1 VNGLGKLI
9 ETTLSGY
16 TRFLTIGLVLI
27 AVGVAAPARTTLA
40 GEVEKKKNQ
49 TVIEVLAGE
58 ILDGLKRRT
67 VSFKSLMGRLRGGWK
82 VAVWPFDREPIP
94 IPRRLAQSWNE
105 ELLDA
110 LVKGAPK
117 GYTFVTRTDL
127 ETLIKEVEGMDLTGQ
142 IKNPVAAVAGNAK
155 VDILII
161 GKMLTVSGGVNL
173 SYRAVD
179 MSGTIIA
186 TTGKQRIALD
196 ATTVG
201 TGKSSLTMDA
211 AIDAATAKAM
221 TLGDNLEQVRVSG
234 IRYADSGV
242 QTSFGRYVLERFVD
256 NLQDKMLDVLT
267 GNSLKITDAKM
278 TNSKLKGLRGIDVT
292 AKSVEKIISGQGEGA
307 YLLSGNYWDLGTFV
321 RLRILLKNSEG
332 EGINWSGRILRAS
345 VPAGLNLIPSDR
357 ELAEGD
363 NHGYGPI
370 GLDLSSNKGH
380 NPVFRIGEKM
390 TLLVWAS
397 ENVFLNCFYRQA
409 DGTTLKVFPNRYYKD
424 ARITGRS
431 QFHIPND
438 KMAFDFKMT
447 PPTGSERIRCIA
459 SDKDLSTFLPPEIG
473 QRDLEPIP
481 LALTRKLVR
490 FYRSQPNVRVSE
502 VSMAVTVQQ

>member
-1 VNGLGKLI
+1 MI
-9 ETTLSGY
+9 SGF
-16 TRFLTIGLVLI
+16 TRFFTIGVLLI
-27 AVGVAAPARTTLA
+27 AVCVVGSARTALA
-40 GEVEKKKNQ
+40 GEVENKNNQ

-58 ILDGLKRRT
+58 ILNGLKRRT
-67 VSFKSLMGRLRGGWK
+67 VGFKSLIGRWRGGWK

-127 ETLIKEVEGMDLTGQ
+127 ETLVKEVEGMDLTGQ
-142 IKNPVAAVAGNAK
+142 IKNPVAAVAGSAK

-161 GKMLTVSGGVNL
+161 GKMLTVSGGINL

-179 MSGTIIA
+179 MSGAIIA
-186 TTGKQRIALD
+186 TTGKQRVALD
-196 ATTVG
+196 AATIS

-211 AIDAATAKAM
+211 AIDAAVAKAM
-221 TLGDNLEQVRVSG
+221 AIGENIEQVRVSG
-234 IRYADSGV
+234 LRYADSGV
-242 QTSFGRYVLERFVD
+242 QTSFGRYVLERFID
-256 NLQDKMLDVLT
+256 NLQDKMLDVLA
-267 GNSLKITDAKM
+267 GNSLKVTDAKM
-278 TNSKLKGLRGIDVT
+278 TNSKLNRLRGVDVT
-292 AKSVEKIISGQGEGA
+292 AKSVEKIISGEGEGS
-307 YLLSGNYWDLGTFV
+307 YMLSGNYWDLGTFV
-321 RLRILLKNSEG
+321 RLRILLRNSEG
-332 EGINWSGRILRAS
+332 EGVNWNGRVLRAS
-345 VPAGLNLIPSDR
+345 IPAGLILAPYDR

-390 TLLVWAS
+390 TLLVQAS
-397 ENVFLNCFYRQA
+397 EDVFLNCFYRQA
-409 DGTTLKVFPNRYYKD
+409 DGITLKIFPNRYYRD
-424 ARITGRS
+424 AKIARRL
-431 QFHIPND
+431 QFQIPNE
-438 KMAFDFKMT
+438 KMEFDFKLK
-447 PPTGSERIRCIA
+447 PPAGSERIRCIA

-481 LALTRKLVR
+481 PALTRKLVR